1 MAIGTVKRV
10 PNVRNYGFVVVGGD
24 GNTEEI
30 FFHRT
35 QVTGDRFD
43 QLQPGQRVR
52 FEIVRDPRDTTKRR
66 AVDVTPVEG

>member
-24 GNTEEI
+24 GSTEEI

-35 QVTGDRFD
+35 QVAGDRFD